1 MANSRVIRLAV
12 ALVGLIPCSSVL
24 GQDKPAGLEG
34 FWLSDGY
41 GYLLEV
47 DAKRMRAFE
56 VTAISSLPAWTATR
70 IPGSVD
76 GAEAVFKLEGSPA
89 KIEISAGPSPDTK
102 YLGMRG
108 AASRIVCRRLDER
121 PKIRDQKTKNTPE
134 ANFDVFWTTFAEQY
148 PFFALHHIDWDAVR
162 AKYRNKITPDTKPKE
177 LFAVL
182 EEMIEPLHDAHTSLA
197 APSLPK
203 RYHGMRP
210 DPNPL
215 DKKDFDRITEI
226 IKKHLHGDLRSA
238 CQGKLSFGKLS
249 DTVGYL
255 RIQGFAGY
263 VASNDFDKGAEKLEA
278 ALDETLK
285 DAHQWRGLVVDVRV
299 NGGGSDVYGVMTA
312 SRLSSTEYLAFAKK
326 ARSDPKAPALF
337 TPLQNTMVK
346 VGRAQRFEGNVVL
359 LTSRHSVSA
368 AETFTMA
375 LMGRTPRVTRVGENT
390 QGVFSDVLG
399 RRLPNG
405 WRFGLPNEIF
415 LTQSGE
421 SFDGPGIAPD
431 IAVPVFTRDDL
442 EHGRDPA
449 LAKALDILAPVKD
462 P

>member
-1 MANSRVIRLAV
+1 MNSTFTRLAT
-12 ALVGLIPCSSVL
+12 ALIGLIALSWPPVQGQPASV
-24 GQDKPAGLEG
+24 EG

-41 GYLLEV
+41 GYLLEI
-47 DAKRMRAFE
+47 DAKRMQAFE
-56 VTAISSLPAWTATR
+56 VTAISCLPAWTAVR
-70 IPGSVD
+70 VPGSVD
-76 GAEAVFKLEGSPA
+76 GAPAVFKLAGGSA
-89 KIEISAGPSPDTK
+89 RVEISTGPSPPTL
-102 YLGMRG
+102 YLAWPA
-108 AASRIVCRRLDER
+108 AASKVVCRRLDER
-121 PKIRDQKTKNTPE
+121 PKIRDQKTENTPL
-134 ANFDVFWTTFAEQY
+134 ANFDVFWTTFAEHY
-148 PFFALHHIDWDAVR
+148 PFFPFHHVDWDAVR
-162 AKYRNKITPDTKPKE
+162 AKYRNKVTADTTPTE

-182 EEMIEPLHDAHTSLA
+182 AEMMEPLHDAHTSLN

-210 DPNPL
+210 DPHPL
-215 DKKDFDRITEI
+215 DRKDFSRITEI
-226 IKKHLHGDLRSA
+226 IKKHLQGELKSA
-238 CQGKLSFGKLS
+238 CQGQVSFGKLS

-255 RIQGFAGY
+255 RIKAFTGY
-263 VASNDFDKGAEKLEA
+263 VASDDFDKGAEKLAA
-278 ALDETLK
+278 ALDEALK

-299 NGGGSDVYGVMTA
+299 NGGGFDVYGVMTA
-312 SRLSSTEYLAFAKK
+312 SRLTGRDYLAFTKK
-326 ARSDPKAPALF
+326 ARSDPKSPALF
-337 TPLQNTMVK
+337 TPPQNATVK
-346 VGRAQRFEGNVVL
+346 VGRAPRFEGNVVL

-415 LTQSGE
+415 LTESGE

-431 IAVPVFTRDDL
+431 IAVPVFTKEDL

-449 LAKALDILAPVKD
+449 LQKALGILGP
-462 P
+462 